1 MDGGLSRAIGARS
14 RAVIALGVLLFTQPV
29 GAQGLTD
36 PTRPPDAQVQ
46 GPGQPEA
53 TAPDGVAVDAGPVL
67 QSVIQSGTRQYAM
80 ISGKS
85 YKMGDA
91 VAGARI
97 IAISETEVTL
107 RDGKQRV
114 VLKMFPG
121 IEKKPSAS
129 AMPPVVKKPAVK
141 KTAVKKTANNNK
153 MTGRPNP

>member
-1 MDGGLSRAIGARS
+1 MGRDGQG
-14 RAVIALGVLLFTQPV
+14 QPDS
-29 GAQGLTD
+29 AA
-36 PTRPPDAQVQ
+36 PDA
-46 GPGQPEA
+46 
-53 TAPDGVAVDAGPVL
+53 VAADSTPVL
-67 QSVIQSGTRQYAM
+67 QSVIQSGTRQVAM

-129 AMPPVVKKPAVK
+129 AA
-141 KTAVKKTANNNK
+141 
-153 MTGRPNP
+153 PNDSLLP

>member
-1 MDGGLSRAIGARS
+1 MDGGLSRVIGTRS
-14 RAVIALGVLLFTQPV
+14 RAVIAIGVLLFTQSV
-29 GAQGLTD
+29 DAQGLTD

-46 GPGQPEA
+46 GQPDA
-53 TAPDGVAVDAGPVL
+53 AAPDAVAVDAGPVL

-85 YKMGDA
+85 YKIGDA

-107 RDGKQRV
+107 RDGRQRV
-114 VLKMFPG
+114 VLRMFPG

-129 AMPPVVKKPAVK
+129 AMPPVVKKAVVKKSAVK
-141 KTAVKKTANNNK
+141 NTANNK
-153 MTGRPNP
+153 KVTGQPNP